1 MIMKTAMVL
10 MVDGGDDCIGDDDS
24 DDNGSDA

>member
-1 MIMKTAMVL
+1 MMMKTAMVL

-24 DDNGSDA
+24 DNGSDA

>member
-1 MIMKTAMVL
+1 MMKTAMVL
-10 MVDGGDDCIGDDDS
+10 MVNGGDDCIGDDDS